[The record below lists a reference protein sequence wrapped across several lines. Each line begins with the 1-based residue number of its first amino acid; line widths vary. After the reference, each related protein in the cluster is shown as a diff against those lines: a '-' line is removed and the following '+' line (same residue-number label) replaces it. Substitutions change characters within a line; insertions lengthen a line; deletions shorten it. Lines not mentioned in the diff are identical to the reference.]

1 MIVVSDTSPL
11 NYLVLLDVAHVLP
24 ALFGEVVVPP
34 TVLAE
39 LTRAETP
46 GVVREWALNPPD
58 WLRVMAAESVMP
70 GLELDAGEA
79 EAISIAIALKA
90 DLLLIDDRKG
100 RRAANVHGLTTVGTL
115 TVLESAAKQNLV
127 SLTTVIEQLRS
138 TNFRASR
145 AMLDNALKRESDR
158 RRRPT

>member
-24 ALFGEVVVPP
+24 ALFGEVIVPP
-34 TVLAE
+34 AILVE

-46 GVVREWALNPPD
+46 DPVRQWALQPPV
-58 WLRVMAAESVMP
+58 WLRLQAPDSIVA
-70 GLELDAGEA
+70 GLDLDQGET
-79 EAISIAIALKA
+79 EAISIAVALKA

-100 RRAANVHGLTTVGTL
+100 RRAANLHGLTTIGTL
-115 TVLESAAKQNLV
+115 TVLESAAKQELV
-127 SLTTVIEQLRS
+127 SFPTAMEKLRS

-145 AMLDNALKRESDR
+145 AMLDEALKRDLDR
-158 RRRPT
+158 RQRRS